1 MELIRFAINMFMIL
15 VFKSEISYF
24 FVCVI
29 LTPCPNVVTNIVM
42 AEYGRHKMVIPG
54 VHLLSLVL
62 LLMRV
67 G

>member
-1 MELIRFAINMFMIL
+1 MELIRFAMNMFMIL
-15 VFKSEISYF
+15 VVKLEISLF
-24 FVCVI
+24 CVI

-42 AEYGRHKMVIPG
+42 AEYGRHEMVIPG